1 MLSEQ
6 DREKQEH
13 PNEPKQAYSYGRAYD
28 IHCAPPFFPVYHEL
42 CPSQEVK
49 PCQETV

>member
-13 PNEPKQAYSYGRAYD
+13 PNEPKQAYSYGCAYD
-28 IHCAPPFFPVYHEL
+28 IHCAPPFFQYTTN
-42 CPSQEVK
+42 CAQVK
-49 PCQETV
+49 R